1 MMFVDIEER
10 QDPFKK
16 DIVDHTIVLN
26 DDTSEK
32 ISLVVKDRET
42 AERVKK
48 MLKDNVLWFNIE
60 HL

>member
-16 DIVDHTIVLN
+16 DIVDYTIVLN